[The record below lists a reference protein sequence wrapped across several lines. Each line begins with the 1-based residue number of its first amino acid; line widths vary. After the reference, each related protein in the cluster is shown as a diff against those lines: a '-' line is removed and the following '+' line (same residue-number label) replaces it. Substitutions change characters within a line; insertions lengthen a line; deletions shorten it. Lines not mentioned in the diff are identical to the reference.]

1 MRCPRQAPGSGPG
14 QPVWGQ
20 SQTGINAHMDELF
33 LHLSHRQLDAL
44 LEEQGWPRLPQR
56 LTMRPG
62 TVLNLGLETLVK
74 GNAGPQA
81 GRP

>member
-1 MRCPRQAPGSGPG
+1 
-14 QPVWGQ
+14 
-20 SQTGINAHMDELF
+20 MDELF